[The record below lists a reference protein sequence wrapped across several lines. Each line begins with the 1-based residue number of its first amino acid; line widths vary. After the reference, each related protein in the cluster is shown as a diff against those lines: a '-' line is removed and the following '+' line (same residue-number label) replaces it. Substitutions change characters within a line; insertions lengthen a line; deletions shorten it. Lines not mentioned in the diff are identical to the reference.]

1 MQLQAKVEWPQN
13 TEFFVS
19 KVYRFMEYRR
29 AIWFS
34 ADRNLETCLRE
45 ALVTA
50 PNSTERIVTKADN
63 SSIMANEVF
72 DAAANGIFF
81 ANVKVYR
88 WTAGGRSTND
98 RECDR

>member
-1 MQLQAKVEWPQN
+1 M
-13 TEFFVS
+13 S
-19 KVYRFMEYRR
+19 KVYRFMEYRM

-50 PNSTERIVTKADN
+50 PNSTARIVTKADN

-72 DAAANGIFF
+72 DAAANGIFLQM
-81 ANVKVYR
+81 
-88 WTAGGRSTND
+88 
-98 RECDR
+98 